1 MLAKAAL
8 EVTTKLVEVKNVMMR
23 NQIILKSDTLQDII
37 LVWIGKEEMLEETVK
52 LVEEPEV
59 IAKLGEEPEV
69 TAKLVEEL
77 EVIVKLEVVVDETM
91 VD

>member
-1 MLAKAAL
+1 
-8 EVTTKLVEVKNVMMR
+8 MR
-23 NQIILKSDTLQDII
+23 YQTVLKSDTLQDII

-59 IAKLGEEPEV
+59 IAKP
-69 TAKLVEEL
+69 VEEL
-77 EVIVKLEVVVDETM
+77 EVIAKLEVVVEETM

>member
-1 MLAKAAL
+1 
-8 EVTTKLVEVKNVMMR
+8 MR
-23 NQIILKSDTLQDII
+23 NQTVLKSDTLQDII

-77 EVIVKLEVVVDETM
+77 EAIAKLVEELEVIVKLEVVVGETM